1 MSAVGIPALQGG
13 EDVNSIRKE
22 NCSMK
27 TKLEELLERP
37 FDAYMRGCWQHAFD
51 KAGTDP
57 IAMYLY
63 EMAVKEPAA
72 IEAQWAKR
80 YWFHKNGAYEDGQ
93 T

>member
-1 MSAVGIPALQGG
+1 
-13 EDVNSIRKE
+13 
-22 NCSMK
+22 MK

-57 IAMYLY
+57 IAMYMY
-63 EMAVKEPAA
+63 EMAKKEPAA

-80 YWFHKNGAYEDGQ
+80 YWFHKNGAYEDDQ
-93 T
+93 TL

>member
-1 MSAVGIPALQGG
+1 
-13 EDVNSIRKE
+13 
-22 NCSMK
+22 MK

-80 YWFHKNGAYEDGQ
+80 YWFHKNGAYEDDQLARQAPAFMPGKDSASAGADSMSA
-93 T
+93 

>member
-1 MSAVGIPALQGG
+1 M
-13 EDVNSIRKE
+13 
-22 NCSMK
+22 

-57 IAMYLY
+57 VAMYIY

-80 YWFHKNGAYEDGQ
+80 YWFHKNGAYENDHKSKGNRGFHQRTWMPPYNDGGSLS
-93 T
+93 

>member
-1 MSAVGIPALQGG
+1 M
-13 EDVNSIRKE
+13 
-22 NCSMK
+22 
-27 TKLEELLERP
+27 TKLEELLDLP

-63 EMAVKEPAA
+63 EMAVKEPAT

-80 YWFHKNGAYEDGQ
+80 YWFHKNGAYENDQ
-93 T
+93 TPFSFGESDVRSTSES